1 MGSKKTHDIKLED
14 KKAEVNEL
22 DGYLRMAARAFTSI
36 AQLHSCT

>member
-36 AQLHSCT
+36 A